1 MAYAS
6 KQGRARI
13 NPSAPQA
20 AGACDRC
27 GFVYSFRD
35 LRWQYDWR
43 GASLVN
49 IRILVCSDCFDE
61 PQEQLRAIVVPADP
75 LPIEQ
80 ARVIDFVGA
89 SVDYQTV
96 TAPTVYDPTTGIPI
110 PSTTTLLTQ
119 DGQNLTTQPLGPNA
133 LPVRPFTG
141 LEPGAIMP
149 LQNNTGVA
157 VAYNVLLPVVSVSSI
172 GTTVISV
179 TCSKPHGLQTNAQ
192 ISVEGVSNKIADGFY
207 SVTPT
212 TATAFTYMVN
222 SAIPSGSILTPTTRI
237 LTASVGLPYNYS
249 QIPQTGT

>member
-6 KQGRARI
+6 RSGRARTSSS
-13 NPSAPQA
+13 NPQA
-20 AGACDRC
+20 FGVCDRC
-27 GFVYSFRD
+27 GIWYNLVN

-43 GASLVN
+43 GATMQN
-49 IRILVCSDCFDE
+49 IRLLVCNTCYDE
-61 PQEQLRAIVVPADP
+61 PQTQLRAIVVPADP
-75 LPIEQ
+75 VPIEQ
-80 ARVIDFVGA
+80 ARIQDFAAA
-89 SVDYQTV
+89 STDYQTI
-96 TAPTVYDPTTGIPI
+96 TQPTVYDPTTGIPI

-133 LPVRPFTG
+133 LPVNPFTG

-149 LQNNTGVA
+149 LQVVNGVPTA
-157 VAYNVLLPVVSVSSI
+157 FDVALPLVSVSSI
-172 GTTVISV
+172 GTTIVTV

-222 SAIPSGSILTPTTRI
+222 SVIPSGSILTPTTRI

>member
-110 PSTTTLLTQ
+110 PSTTTLLAQ
-119 DGQNLTTQPLGPNA
+119 NGQNLTVQTIGNPN
-133 LPVRPFTG
+133 G

-149 LQNNTGVA
+149 LQVVNGVPTA
-157 VAYNVLLPVVSVSSI
+157 FDVALPLVSVSSI
-172 GTTVISV
+172 GTTIVTV

>member
-13 NPSAPQA
+13 NPTAPQA

-96 TAPTVYDPTTGIPI
+96 TAPKVYDPTTGIPI
-110 PSTTTLLTQ
+110 PDRKSTRL
-119 DGQNLTTQPLGPNA
+119 N
-133 LPVRPFTG
+133 
-141 LEPGAIMP
+141 
-149 LQNNTGVA
+149 
-157 VAYNVLLPVVSVSSI
+157 SS
-172 GTTVISV
+172 
-179 TCSKPHGLQTNAQ
+179 H
-192 ISVEGVSNKIADGFY
+192 
-207 SVTPT
+207 
-212 TATAFTYMVN
+212 
-222 SAIPSGSILTPTTRI
+222 
-237 LTASVGLPYNYS
+237 
-249 QIPQTGT
+249 

>member
-1 MAYAS
+1 MGYAS
-6 KQGRARI
+6 RSGRART
-13 NPSAPQA
+13 SASTPRA
-20 AGACDRC
+20 FAVCDRC
-27 GFVYSFRD
+27 AMWYNHYQ
-35 LRWQYDWR
+35 LRWQMDWA
-43 GASLVN
+43 GASLIN
-49 IRILVCSDCFDE
+49 KRLLVCDRCYDD

-75 LPIEQ
+75 VPIEQ
-80 ARVIDFVGA
+80 ARVEDYVDA

-110 PSTTTLLTQ
+110 PSTTTLLAQ
-119 DGQNLTTQPLGPNA
+119 NGQNLTVQTIGNPN
-133 LPVRPFTG
+133 G

-149 LQNNTGVA
+149 LQVVNGVPTA
-157 VAYNVLLPVVSVSSI
+157 FDVALPLVSVSSI
-172 GTTVISV
+172 GTTIVTV

-237 LTASVGLPYNYS
+237 LTASVGLPYNYI